1 MSHENDKSLDWT
13 TVAIAID
20 ENRHISQTH
29 FGDATQILLAR
40 VKAGAHELLDVFPN
54 PLKGEEEGHGGLQKL
69 EKAKTFLADIQILA
83 TGKASINF
91 KRLRAKSGKWPV
103 VSPLDPEA
111 LLDWLSLH
119 LEELQAWFTNA
130 EHGVFTVPKQ

>member
-1 MSHENDKSLDWT
+1 MGPENSKSLDWI
-13 TVAIAID
+13 TVAIAVD
-20 ENRHISQTH
+20 ENSHISQTH
-29 FGDATQILLAR
+29 FGDAAQILIAR
-40 VKAGAHELLDVFPN
+40 VKAGAHESLDMFPN
-54 PLKGEEEGHGGLQKL
+54 PLKGAEEGHGGLQKL
-69 EKAKTFLADIQILA
+69 EKAKAFLEDIQILA

-119 LEELQAWFTNA
+119 LEELQRWFADA
-130 EHGVFTVPKQ
+130 EHGVFTVPAQ